1 MVRYAVSRG
10 RILQCEPG
18 QSIAPARADMTE
30 QAQTPD
36 EPTGAKKRRGIGATI
51 SKMPW
56 LAGLPREVGVLA
68 AIAFC
73 VALGFGILAPAI
85 PVFARTFGVSALLAG
100 AVVSVFA
107 LMRLVGAPGA
117 GLLINRIGERIVLA
131 TGLLIVAMS
140 SLVAG
145 FSQSYQQLLI
155 LRGVGGLGSAMF
167 TVSAMALLL
176 RTAGPNQRGRS
187 AGAFQA
193 GFLFGG
199 ITGPAIGGLVVGISI
214 RAPFFVYAGTL
225 ALATFVALFFLR
237 SPEQIEAE
245 TAGATAQ
252 VTQAGPVAASAVA
265 AATEPTTELT
275 ATATE
280 ENPSAHR
287 TSLWV
292 ALRDGGYRAALVV
305 NLTNGFV
312 TFGIRTSLVPLFV
325 VEALVKGPSLAALG
339 FLFAAATQAIV
350 LLPAGRLADQRGRR
364 PAMIIGTALSAVGMG
379 LLALADNPIV
389 FLLAMAVLGVGTA
402 FLGSAPAAVVGDV
415 IGQQRGGVVVA
426 AFQMIADVGAIAGP
440 LLAGLLADTAGY
452 HWAFATGLGVTLLAL
467 VFALLMPETKPS
479 SAPVAAVSPRVEEST

>member
-1 MVRYAVSRG
+1 
-10 RILQCEPG
+10 
-18 QSIAPARADMTE
+18 MTE
-30 QAQTPD
+30 QTQHPG
-36 EPTGAKKRRGIGATI
+36 ESVVRKKRHGIGAAI
-51 SKMPW
+51 SRMPW

-117 GLLINRIGERIVLA
+117 GLLINRVGERIVLA
-131 TGLLIVAMS
+131 TGLSIVAAS

-145 FSQSYQQLLI
+145 FSQSYQQLLL

-245 TAGATAQ
+245 TAR
-252 VTQAGPVAASAVA
+252 A
-265 AATEPTTELT
+265 AARESQTGPAVGSVTAGSCAEPVTEPTAASEVTEDD
-275 ATATE
+275 
-280 ENPSAHR
+280 PSEHR
-287 TSLWV
+287 TTLWM
-292 ALRDGGYRAALVV
+292 ALRNGGYRAALVV

-325 VEALVKGPSLAALG
+325 VEALVKGPSLAAVG
-339 FLFAAATQAIV
+339 FLFAAVTQAIV

-364 PAMIIGTALSAVGMG
+364 PAMIIGTATTAVGMG
-379 LLALADNPIV
+379 LLALASNPIV

-402 FLGSAPAAVVGDV
+402 FLGSAPAAAVGDV

-452 HWAFATGLGVTLLAL
+452 HWAFATGLAVTLLAL
-467 VFALLMPETKPS
+467 VFALLMPETKPRS
-479 SAPVAAVSPRVEEST
+479 APIAPVAPVAPGVGESTQR